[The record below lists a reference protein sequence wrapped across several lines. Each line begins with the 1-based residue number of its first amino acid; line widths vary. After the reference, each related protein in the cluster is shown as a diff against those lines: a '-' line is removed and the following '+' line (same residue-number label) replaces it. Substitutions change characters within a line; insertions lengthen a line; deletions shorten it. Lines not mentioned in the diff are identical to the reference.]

1 MKQRHDILYQFTG
14 CKAAEHP
21 TQQQTEPELP
31 PRAARGPLLCLPA
44 LGVLLG
50 FVLRLITEA
59 VKLLLVG
66 Q

>member
-14 CKAAEHP
+14 RKAAEHP
-21 TQQQTEPELP
+21 TQQQTESKLP
-31 PRAARGPLLCLPA
+31 PRAARGLLLYLPA

-59 VKLLLVG
+59 VTLLLMG

>member
-14 CKAAEHP
+14 RKAADHP
-21 TQQQTEPELP
+21 TQQQTEPE
-31 PRAARGPLLCLPA
+31 LCLPA

-50 FVLRLITEA
+50 FVLRLITETI
-59 VKLLLVG
+59 KLLFMG